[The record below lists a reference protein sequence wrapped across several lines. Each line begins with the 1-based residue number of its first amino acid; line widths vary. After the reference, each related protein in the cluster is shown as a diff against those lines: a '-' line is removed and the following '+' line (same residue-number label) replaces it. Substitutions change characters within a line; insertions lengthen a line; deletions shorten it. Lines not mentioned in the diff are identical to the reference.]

1 MTISDKEKL
10 PEPEPQTEPEPEP
23 EPEETAEDLLNS
35 DSLIL
40 SLIEY
45 ANAGVEV
52 GDEEEELDDYYVTYP
67 ESKETEIRDIG
78 ENLGE
83 DAETFA
89 EDVRSDLIDKLAE
102 VLDSILAKKILTK
115 LNEQDEEDI
124 ATIKG
129 VEDKIRLRVRNGTNI
144 NHEQFLEEL
153 SALNPE
159 IEFEEEMIQ
168 QLVAEINRILP
179 TSEEDGANAGDGN

>member
-1 MTISDKEKL
+1 VTISDKEKL
-10 PEPEPQTEPEPEP
+10 PEPEPQPEPEPEP
-23 EPEETAEDLLNS
+23 EPEEIVKDLLNS

-40 SLIEY
+40 SLIQY
-45 ANAGVEV
+45 ASAGVEV
-52 GDEEEELDDYYVTYP
+52 DDEEEELDDYSVTYP
-67 ESKETEIRDIG
+67 ESKETEIRGIG
-78 ENLGE
+78 ENLQE

-115 LNEQDEEDI
+115 LNEQNDEDI

-129 VEDKIRLRVRNGTNI
+129 IEDKIRLSLMTGTNI
-144 NHEQFLEEL
+144 NHEQFFEEL
-153 SALNPE
+153 KALNPE
-159 IEFEEEMIQ
+159 IEFEKEMIQ

-179 TSEEDGANAGDGN
+179 TSEEDVANGGDGN